1 MVSHSVLV
9 RFEELSEASFS
20 SSLKERTIIMAM
32 EKGR

>member
-9 RFEELSEASFS
+9 RFEELSEASFL
-20 SSLKERTIIMAM
+20 SSLKEQTVIMTI